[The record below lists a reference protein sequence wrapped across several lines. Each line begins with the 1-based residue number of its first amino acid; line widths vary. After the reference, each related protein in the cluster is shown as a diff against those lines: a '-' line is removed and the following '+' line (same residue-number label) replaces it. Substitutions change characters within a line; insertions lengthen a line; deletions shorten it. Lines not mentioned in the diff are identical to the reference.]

1 MMDSHGL
8 KFTVFPGMIITA
20 ISMFM
25 LGISHSLLFILLTCV
40 LRAIGQG
47 AAQPSLQ
54 AGCINHIGRDRSG
67 VATSTYFLGGD
78 IGQGVG
84 PMMGGGILSLI
95 AGLQG
100 YRYVFSLCACLI
112 IIAMIYFYFVSK
124 KEKY

>member
-1 MMDSHGL
+1 
-8 KFTVFPGMIITA
+8 
-20 ISMFM
+20 
-25 LGISHSLLFILLTCV
+25 LLTCV

-54 AGCINHIGRDRSG
+54 AGCINHIGRDRTG

-78 IGQGVG
+78 VGQGIG
-84 PMMGGGILSLI
+84 PMVGGAILGLV

-100 YRYVFSLCACLI
+100 YQFVFNFCGYFI
-112 IIAMIYFYFVSK
+112 IVAMVYFYFISK